1 MAHDHDKKHGHGHA
15 HAHQGD
21 DHHGHERRH
30 DHHDHGAKQSFS
42 THGDIPAVGGG
53 DSAGGASASEL
64 AFGGHVAAEP
74 ETEQAGSHYHE
85 AHEPEK
91 GEAAMVIADCTVKF
105 DNGKKHELCAGSYV
119 EVFSTGTEYAHVR
132 VYSGHKGHRALVKL
146 DNLHQQPA
154 VTETDGKNDPISGYM
169 QYRGPLWNGHPK
181 AKDVDQ
187 GAISD
192 CYIMSPAAALAAK
205 DPEAI
210 MRLFGD
216 HEPNQSHYKVT
227 LYRGKH
233 HKPVT
238 VTVDCAF
245 PSKGNL
251 EEGKGRPVYA
261 GKKGDNSDVS
271 TENEK
276 APLWPLLLEKA
287 FAMVMGGG
295 KDDEGYESLDG
306 GGRADKGGFE
316 MLTGKKSHLS
326 TFEDAG
332 DAMHKLKSM
341 MKNGREVCCNTKDPE
356 TQEGAG
362 EELKKA
368 GLAPWH
374 FYWLHHIDGDKLHFR
389 NPWGHDHPKPM
400 TAETFVKCFNTMQS
414 VTVPTMA
421 HGNEGPGLMG
431 GGAELAGGQLD
442 MPQHKQEE
450 ATT

>member
-1 MAHDHDKKHGHGHA
+1 
-15 HAHQGD
+15 
-21 DHHGHERRH
+21 
-30 DHHDHGAKQSFS
+30 
-42 THGDIPAVGGG
+42 
-53 DSAGGASASEL
+53 
-64 AFGGHVAAEP
+64 
-74 ETEQAGSHYHE
+74 
-85 AHEPEK
+85 
-91 GEAAMVIADCTVKF
+91 MVIADCTVHF

-119 EVFSTGTEYAHVR
+119 EVFSTGTEFAHVR
-132 VYSGHKGHRALVKL
+132 VYSGHNGHRALIKL

-169 QYRGPLWNGHPK
+169 QYRGPLWNGRPK

-205 DPEAI
+205 DPDAI

-216 HEPNQSHYKVT
+216 HEPNQTHYQVT

-251 EEGKGRPVYA
+251 DEGKGRPVYA
-261 GKKGDNSDVS
+261 GKKGENSDVS
-271 TENEK
+271 TESEK

-295 KDDEGYESLDG
+295 KDDEGYEALDG

-316 MLTGKKSHLS
+316 MLTGKKAHLS
-326 TFEDAG
+326 TFDDAG

-362 EELKKA
+362 EALKKA
-368 GLAPWH
+368 GLEPWH

-389 NPWGHDHPKPM
+389 NPWGHDHPSPM

-414 VTVPTMA
+414 VSVPAMA
-421 HGNEGPGLMG
+421 HGNEGPAMG
-431 GGAELAGGQLD
+431 GGEDIMAGGQMD
-442 MPQHKQEE
+442 KPHDQNER
-450 ATT
+450 ANA